1 MKIRTIMNKFDKA
14 RKQITDKEF
23 ATYTLRVRKDLFTKF
38 KIKSL
43 TNKDATYRE
52 TLTRLMEEFVS
63 T

>member
-1 MKIRTIMNKFDKA
+1 MKIQEKK
-14 RKQITDKEF
+14 F
-23 ATYTLRVRKDLFTKF
+23 ATYTLKISQPLFTKF

-52 TLTRLMEEFVS
+52 TLTKLIEEYVN

>member
-1 MKIRTIMNKFDKA
+1 MKNEE
-14 RKQITDKEF
+14 KEF

-52 TLTRLMEEFVS
+52 TLTRLMEDFVR

>member
-1 MKIRTIMNKFDKA
+1 MNKFDKA
-14 RKQITDKEF
+14 RKKIVSKEY
-23 ATYTLRVRKDLFTKF
+23 ATYTLRVRKELFTAF

-52 TLTRLMEEFVS
+52 TLTRLMEEFVR